1 MFQIKSEYLYNMK
14 NRFNINKVITEWAYR
29 LTNGTPSMGNGY
41 DLLVLRQIL
50 TEQGYPP
57 EFVHEYMNKLSEDDI
72 VKNKKSGNQYVV
84 QNHNPDTQT
93 LVTKD
98 ASAEEIEKA
107 EMGKEDP
114 KSETP
119 QGKNKT
125 LKADIKYEGEDIPES
140 ITRDISPT
148 DNEFE
153 SGEFR
158 KRNKVIKQEYKVNE
172 VTTNSGKTYTLPIS
186 TETLE
191 EFFPSP
197 PNKFNK
203 RYLTA
208 IQRILDTKQVSKT
221 EPTITS
227 FLDGVGAGEIP
238 AQSAELLTLMST
250 SIGDEQFN
258 ELMDLLEQSADASN
272 GRRILDKEWLHSV
285 RGSRNTIRNQ
295 AKQFYGEDAE
305 IEFSGWDTKEDVE
318 NGIGLPDY
326 ADNKGHSTDV
336 YFRVKSGTGESSIL
350 EVSLKK
356 DLVVYFASPGSGKFM
371 NSMQKD
377 GVEIPE
383 QYDANIFA
391 NKQKQN
397 AINYLGNTTQNSID
411 DISAMAQS
419 DEAALVND
427 LSQLPPPVNNL
438 LEGPA
443 GNKTL
448 TKKFV
453 NLINYTN
460 KLKELGLEYP
470 LDSETYNSS
479 EHKALLKEH
488 GFSGG
493 KGAQVL
499 AITMGYAQMAV
510 EGYPDNLGAGY
521 DYVNNQVGI
530 DINEDGDYPEGSTRN
545 FERKAVEFLMTPDAK
560 PYTMK
565 LIRDKFPLST
575 LFSGEETMALGNFGL
590 DPKTCEKIFGTTN
603 YDEVEEHLSVEFD
616 QEEAQHYLSYEVEVE
631 GKPKRI
637 RIAEV
642 ECRQRGKG
650 YQGPP
655 TYGLQLGDEIR
666 HRIICANGE
675 KDYTSSEQ
683 KMINKMTKK
692 FGQCDNPSY
701 GE

>member
-1 MFQIKSEYLYNMK
+1 MK

-57 EFVHEYMNKLSEDDI
+57 EFVQEYMNKLSEDDI

-158 KRNKVIKQEYKVNE
+158 KRNKVVKQEYKVNE

-272 GRRILDKEWLHSV
+272 GRR
-285 RGSRNTIRNQ
+285 
-295 AKQFYGEDAE
+295 A
-305 IEFSGWDTKEDVE
+305 
-318 NGIGLPDY
+318 
-326 ADNKGHSTDV
+326 
-336 YFRVKSGTGESSIL
+336 
-350 EVSLKK
+350 
-356 DLVVYFASPGSGKFM
+356 
-371 NSMQKD
+371 
-377 GVEIPE
+377 
-383 QYDANIFA
+383 
-391 NKQKQN
+391 
-397 AINYLGNTTQNSID
+397 
-411 DISAMAQS
+411 
-419 DEAALVND
+419 
-427 LSQLPPPVNNL
+427 
-438 LEGPA
+438 
-443 GNKTL
+443 L
-448 TKKFV
+448 TK
-453 NLINYTN
+453 L
-460 KLKELGLEYP
+460 
-470 LDSETYNSS
+470 SETTSKIIPSS
-479 EHKALLKEH
+479 A
-488 GFSGG
+488 
-493 KGAQVL
+493 
-499 AITMGYAQMAV
+499 T
-510 EGYPDNLGAGY
+510 AG
-521 DYVNNQVGI
+521 I
-530 DINEDGDYPEGSTRN
+530 SSDIRSVTS
-545 FERKAVEFLMTPDAK
+545 
-560 PYTMK
+560 
-565 LIRDKFPLST
+565 LILTND
-575 LFSGEETMALGNFGL
+575 
-590 DPKTCEKIFGTTN
+590 IF
-603 YDEVEEHLSVEFD
+603 F
-616 QEEAQHYLSYEVEVE
+616 
-631 GKPKRI
+631 
-637 RIAEV
+637 
-642 ECRQRGKG
+642 
-650 YQGPP
+650 
-655 TYGLQLGDEIR
+655 
-666 HRIICANGE
+666 
-675 KDYTSSEQ
+675 
-683 KMINKMTKK
+683 
-692 FGQCDNPSY
+692 
-701 GE
+701 